1 MSDINTTPLVDVMLV
16 MLIIFLITIPVI
28 VPTVK
33 VDLPDP
39 RNIATQT
46 KPEDIPV
53 SIDRDGNVYWRGG
66 RVEDRAKLLELMVEQ
81 ARLDPQ
87 PELHLK
93 ADRNAAMKTWRACCS
108 SSSSRACRRCP
119 SLPSP
124 RRDQLRSF
132 ERTNM
137 SMNVSSGG
145 SEEPMC
151 DVNTTPLIDVMLVLL
166 VMLIVT
172 LPTQNHGV
180 LLDMPRPTDAPP
192 PRFRLKSSTSKSI
205 STAPSSGI
213 RSPR

>member
-1 MSDINTTPLVDVMLV
+1 MSMSVPGSDGDDKVMSDINTTPLVDVMLV

-81 ARLDPQ
+81 ARLNPQ

-93 ADRNAAMKTWRACCS
+93 ADRNARYENVARVLFVIQQSDLQKV
-108 SSSSRACRRCP
+108 
-119 SLPSP
+119 
-124 RRDQLRSF
+124 SF
-132 ERTNM
+132 LT
-137 SMNVSSGG
+137 
-145 SEEPMC
+145 EPKAAI
-151 DVNTTPLIDVMLVLL
+151 N
-166 VMLIVT
+166 
-172 LPTQNHGV
+172 
-180 LLDMPRPTDAPP
+180 
-192 PRFRLKSSTSKSI
+192 
-205 STAPSSGI
+205 
-213 RSPR
+213 